1 MLLAYLRKLGLPYQI
16 SNDNELEED
25 FRAQAAKLIT
35 IESISALS
43 DNNFNFTGQT
53 QGVSSP
59 LYATKV
65 AQSLKNLK
73 ERKLRGVDLTKVLDN
88 AKVSF
93 MLSLSLI
100 LLLLNEFTISFNWS
114 EDIF

>member
-1 MLLAYLRKLGLPYQI
+1 MLLAYLRKLGLPYEI

-53 QGVSSP
+53 QGVLSP

-73 ERKLRGVDLTKVLDN
+73 ERKLRGVDLTKVLLTCRKD
-88 AKVSF
+88 ACFKAAGHPHRLFSVSC
-93 MLSLSLI
+93 LQ
-100 LLLLNEFTISFNWS
+100 
-114 EDIF
+114 